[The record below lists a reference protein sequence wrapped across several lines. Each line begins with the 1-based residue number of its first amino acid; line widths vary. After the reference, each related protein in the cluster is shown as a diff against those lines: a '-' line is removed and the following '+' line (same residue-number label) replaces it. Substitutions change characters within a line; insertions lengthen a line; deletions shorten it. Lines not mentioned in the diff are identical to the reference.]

1 MEALYL
7 KKLLITIVIIVL
19 IGALG
24 FAIYAA
30 INHSTSSSNNQEQEN
45 KATHKR
51 QKPKKMI
58 NKMIVQTKQI
68 KIKIMAI
75 TLLMTINHLHSQMFL
90 TTIQQHHRIRNQ
102 LSQKTQI
109 QIKIILTMVVVNR
122 QQTTK
127 IINNRTHHLL
137 INQIIPIRLLNKHLK
152 HNHLKINHLPDTS
165 TSIRYINQKNSN
177 MIFFYLKYLT
187 AVLYLHNSHS
197 VKFI

>member
-30 INHSTSSSNNQEQEN
+30 INHSTSSSNNQEQEIN
-45 KATHKR
+45 LRIKR

-75 TLLMTINHLHSQMFL
+75 TLLMTINHLHRQMFL
-90 TTIQQHHRIRNQ
+90 TTIQQYHRIRNQ

-109 QIKIILTMVVVNR
+109 QIKIILTVVAVNR

-165 TSIRYINQKNSN
+165 TSTRCINSEKQQ
-177 MIFFYLKYLT
+177 
-187 AVLYLHNSHS
+187 
-197 VKFI
+197 

>member
-45 KATHKR
+45 KATHKKTETEEND
-51 QKPKKMI
+51 QQDDSA
-58 NKMIVQTKQI
+58 NKADKNQNNGNNDTNDNQP
-68 KIKIMAI
+68 
-75 TLLMTINHLHSQMFL
+75 SSPSMFL
-90 TTIQQHHRIRNQ
+90 TTIQQYHRIRNQ

-109 QIKIILTMVVVNR
+109 QIKIILTMVAVNR

-165 TSIRYINQKNSN
+165 TSTRCINSEKQQ
-177 MIFFYLKYLT
+177 
-187 AVLYLHNSHS
+187 
-197 VKFI
+197 

>member
-45 KATHKR
+45 KSTHKK

-75 TLLMTINHLHSQMFL
+75 TILMTINHLHRQMFL
-90 TTIQQHHRIRNQ
+90 TTIQQYHRIRNQ

-109 QIKIILTMVVVNR
+109 QIKIILTVVAVNR

-165 TSIRYINQKNSN
+165 TSTRCINSEKQQ
-177 MIFFYLKYLT
+177 
-187 AVLYLHNSHS
+187 
-197 VKFI
+197 